1 MDARLLKFVN
11 LLAEIFNL
19 SIQVDENTRVITLTS
34 HGLELPNKI
43 QDEPIKYIVNYLN
56 DKTGKSFKATSQQTK
71 KVIKA
76 RLKDYSKEDI
86 LKVIDTKTKEWL
98 GTKFEKYLQ
107 PSTLFRASNFENY
120 VNQTE
125 QKNPLLTF
133 FNEDWQ

>member
-1 MDARLLKFVN
+1 MKFVN

>member
-43 QDEPIKYIVNYLN
+43 QDEPIRYIVSYLN

>member
-56 DKTGKSFKATSQQTK
+56 DKT
-71 KVIKA
+71 
-76 RLKDYSKEDI
+76 
-86 LKVIDTKTKEWL
+86 
-98 GTKFEKYLQ
+98 
-107 PSTLFRASNFENY
+107 
-120 VNQTE
+120 
-125 QKNPLLTF
+125 
-133 FNEDWQ
+133 